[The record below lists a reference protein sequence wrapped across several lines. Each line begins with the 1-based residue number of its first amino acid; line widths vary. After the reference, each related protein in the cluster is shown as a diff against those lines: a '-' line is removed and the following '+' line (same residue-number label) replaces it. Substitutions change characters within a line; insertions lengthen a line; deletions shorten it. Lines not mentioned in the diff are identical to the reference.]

1 VATTAATSAP
11 SRRARAFPLR
21 YFVIAFAFTWFFWT
35 LAALGAR
42 DVIPTLP
49 GLTVIGTLGPLV
61 AAVVATAQEGGRA
74 GLRSLLGRI
83 VQWRVAPIWYGVV
96 LLGPILL
103 YLAALA
109 LEVLVL
115 GEQPPT
121 LGALIGV
128 LPILVIFTVY
138 MMIFVAIGEEV
149 GWRGYALPALQARYG
164 ALVSS
169 VILGALWALWHLPA
183 FFNPETLYSNLPFVL
198 QLAFQI
204 PVAILFT
211 WVFNSTGSV
220 LMAILLHAVLNA
232 AGRLWNTLP
241 KYSVEPPTA
250 AEAAAQTVHINI
262 MMTIVLWVAAIVVV
276 LVYGPRNLS
285 RQPREVLPTASSE
298 SPPRVQ

>member
-1 VATTAATSAP
+1 
-11 SRRARAFPLR
+11 
-21 YFVIAFAFTWFFWT
+21 
-35 LAALGAR
+35 
-42 DVIPTLP
+42 
-49 GLTVIGTLGPLV
+49 
-61 AAVVATAQEGGRA
+61 
-74 GLRSLLGRI
+74 
-83 VQWRVAPIWYGVV
+83 
-96 LLGPILL
+96 
-103 YLAALA
+103 
-109 LEVLVL
+109 
-115 GEQPPT
+115 
-121 LGALIGV
+121 
-128 LPILVIFTVY
+128 
-138 MMIFVAIGEEV
+138 M
-149 GWRGYALPALQARYG
+149 QARYG

-169 VILGALWALWHLPA
+169 VILGALWALWHFPA

-241 KYSVEPPTA
+241 KYAVEPPTA
-250 AEAAAQTVHINI
+250 VEAAAQTVHINI

-298 SPPRVQ
+298 SPPMAVRSYRLRAVTNVG